1 MADIQLDFRMAG
13 PLLDGLAPRI
23 VAEFSDAAQR
33 EVAAAAQAEV
43 HLILDQNIKR
53 PTPYYETQITTERQ
67 VADMVTH
74 DRGVI
79 YGPWLEGVSERN
91 RRTRFK
97 GYAAFRRS
105 AQRTQVRVPE
115 LVAVVHRRMMARL
128 GGGSG

>member
-1 MADIQLDFRMAG
+1 MTDIRLDFDLSG
-13 PLLDGLAPRI
+13 PLLQGRAPHI
-23 VAEFSDAAQR
+23 IAEFIDAAQR

-43 HLILDQNIKR
+43 HQILDQSIKR
-53 PTPYYETQITTERQ
+53 PTPYYETQITTSRLGPD
-67 VADMVTH
+67 VVVH
-74 DRGVI
+74 DRGIV

-105 AQRTQVRVPE
+105 AQRTQARVPE
-115 LVAVVHRRMMARL
+115 LVAVVYRRMLSRL